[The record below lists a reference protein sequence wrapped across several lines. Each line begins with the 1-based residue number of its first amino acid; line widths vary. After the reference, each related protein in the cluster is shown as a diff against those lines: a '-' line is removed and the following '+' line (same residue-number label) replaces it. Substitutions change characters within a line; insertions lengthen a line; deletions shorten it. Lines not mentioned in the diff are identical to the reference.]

1 MEYFNQILKKQCDRK
16 NNSLCIGLDVD
27 NKKLKNTSIE
37 YMKDYI
43 FDIIDATINL
53 CPIYKI
59 NFAFY
64 ERYGSR
70 GIEILEKISDIIGK
84 RAISI
89 ADAKRGDIGNSSKY
103 YADAIFKHLNFD
115 SITVSP

>member
-1 MEYFNQILKKQCDRK
+1 MESFNQILKKQCDKK
-16 NNSLCIGLDVD
+16 NSSLCIGLDVD
-27 NKKLKNTSIE
+27 NKKLKNASIE

-64 ERYGSR
+64 DV
-70 GIEILEKISDIIGK
+70 I
-84 RAISI
+84 
-89 ADAKRGDIGNSSKY
+89 NSFHIKTSHVQK
-103 YADAIFKHLNFD
+103 
-115 SITVSP
+115 SPHPGF